1 MLGAAKAALSSS
13 FTTAG
18 YFASVSP
25 TSIHRESS
33 NGTTTTPL
41 VTVTTTGEVG
51 PLTYLW
57 TVDNERVTINSV
69 TESATT
75 FTSGGYNEPV
85 EAIATI
91 TVTDTGNGNLET
103 ESTINLTFAF
113 GI

>member
-1 MLGAAKAALSSS
+1 MLGAARSALSSS
-13 FTTAG
+13 FTAAG

-25 TSIHRESS
+25 TSIHIESR
-33 NGTTTTPL
+33 NGAATTPS
-41 VTVTTTGEVG
+41 VTVTTTGSVG

-57 TVDNERVTINSV
+57 VVDNERVTINSD
-69 TESATT
+69 TEAVTT
-75 FTSGGYNEPV
+75 FTSGGYDEPI